1 MLIQNYTGGKGVIED
16 GSIIEGLCP
25 TSLTLR
31 DTTESGRGASI
42 EMVQVCGMREAPAP
56 VVTAKEDSYETTAT
70 RHKPPGRSWGHA
82 TSHRRA
88 RSGGV
93 LQQAHL
99 GTHD

>member
-42 EMVQVCGMREAPAP
+42 EMAQCAG
-56 VVTAKEDSYETTAT
+56 
-70 RHKPPGRSWGHA
+70 
-82 TSHRRA
+82 
-88 RSGGV
+88 
-93 LQQAHL
+93 
-99 GTHD
+99 